1 MSGFYDE
8 LLMDYIRSARNYRV
22 IADPD
27 DRIEASNPLCGDR
40 IEIRV
45 KWVGDRVADAAF
57 QCESCGVSMASTSVL
72 TELVRGLTRR
82 ELVRLCDEFATAIR
96 ARADAGAPDERW
108 SAAQLA
114 ILATARRFPAREAC
128 ARLPWG
134 ALSSALRDRA

>member
-8 LLMDYIRSARNYRV
+8 LLMDHIRNARNYRV

-27 DRIEASNPLCGDR
+27 ERIEASNPLCGDR

-45 KWVGDRVADAAF
+45 KWVGDRVADVAF
-57 QCESCGVSMASTSVL
+57 QCESCGISMASTSVL
-72 TELVRGLTRR
+72 TELIRGLTRR
-82 ELVRLCDEFATAIR
+82 ELAGVCDEFATAIR
-96 ARADAGAPDERW
+96 ARADAAGPNGRW

-114 ILATARRFPAREAC
+114 ILGTARRFPARESC

-134 ALSSALRDRA
+134 ALASALRDRA